1 MDNQKRK
8 RNACVVTYFRSFN
21 YGSQLQSYALCHA
34 LEKLGFEAYI
44 FERFFVLPYF
54 IKHPSLFVSRLRNL
68 LFRKERKTFFE
79 ANPYEVNEDR
89 KKKNAKYIADNYK
102 ILDINNSNI
111 WNEILQDGTVF
122 IAGSDIIWQ
131 PANGYPSH
139 YLLDFTYFED
149 IKTMS
154 YASSFGTQ
162 SIPKKYQKAYR
173 KYLGAID
180 HLSVRE
186 AGSKV
191 LLDQLVE
198 KETTVVLDPTMLL
211 TREEWDEFADKAY
224 VKESV
229 PNRYILCYFVMDD
242 PRYWNYVKLMQDSL
256 DIPVVVLPMHK
267 SAENVNYQVILDGT
281 PYDFVWL
288 IKNATAI
295 CTDSF
300 HACVFSNIYEKD
312 FYLLKRARKA
322 EDSKYTGL
330 FNLFGN
336 NYRIV
341 NDESVFTK
349 NDVVDEYP
357 VNTAL
362 STNRDSSYL
371 YLKRLLAEGK
381 NE

>member
-1 MDNQKRK
+1 MENQNNKRK
-8 RNACVVTYFRSFN
+8 ACVVTYFRSFN
-21 YGSQLQSYALCHA
+21 YGSQLQSYALCCA
-34 LEKLGFEAYI
+34 LEKLGFDAYI

-68 LFRKERKTFFE
+68 LFRKERKAFFE
-79 ANPYEVNEDR
+79 SNPYEVNDDR
-89 KKKNAKYIADNYK
+89 KKKNAQFIADNYK
-102 ILDINNSNI
+102 VLDLNSNDV
-111 WNEILQDGTVF
+111 WNKTLQDKTAF

-162 SIPKKYQKAYR
+162 SIPAKYQKAYR

-186 AGSKV
+186 EGSKK
-191 LLDQLVE
+191 LLDQLVD

-211 TREEWDEFADKAY
+211 TREEWEAFADKAY
-224 VKESV
+224 VKKQV
-229 PNRYILCYFVMDD
+229 PKAYILCYFVMDD
-242 PRYWNYVKLMQDSL
+242 SRYWKYVKLMQEKLGVS
-256 DIPVVVLPMHK
+256 VVVLPMHK

-300 HACVFSNIYEKD
+300 HACVFSTIFNKE
-312 FYLLKRARKA
+312 FYLLKRERKA
-322 EDSKYTGL
+322 EDSKYKGL
-330 FNLFGN
+330 FQRFNSG
-336 NYRIV
+336 V
-341 NDESVFTK
+341 QVEDEDHFVRNETVDFTPI
-349 NDVVDEYP
+349 NE
-357 VNTAL
+357 AL
-362 STNRDSSYL
+362 SLARQESLNFLRSSL
-371 YLKRLLAEGK
+371 
-381 NE
+381 